1 MFNLEPIL
9 FVAGGALVFL
19 GPKELPNIAR
29 MMGYASGRAVGNVF
43 QAKAKFNQVTKEAN
57 LHEVNPP
64 SKHFCWKSNNNNNK
78 WTLPCFLVSWVVRS
92 LKATHCPPLR

>member
-64 SKHFCWKSNNNNNK
+64 SKYFCWK
-78 WTLPCFLVSWVVRS
+78 
-92 LKATHCPPLR
+92 